1 MAQPLALVVRAD
13 GDGVTTALFGRKS
26 RVEEVGA
33 ARDEAGNSVKLS
45 TAEKTELLSTGLMN
59 SWEKEN
65 MGQMSVIADALCA
78 VHRVKH
84 VAVVAD
90 KGDFTLLGLTC
101 SPNRAE
107 KKLRDL
113 IAYFHRELEEE
124 VSTKGE

>member
-1 MAQPLALVVRAD
+1 MVLRAD
-13 GDGVTTALFGRKS
+13 ENGVETALFGGKG

-33 ARDEAGNSVKLS
+33 ARDEAGNPIHLS

-59 SWEKEN
+59 SWENED
-65 MGQMSVIADALCA
+65 MGPISFCASALC
-78 VHRVKH
+78 VLHQVKH
-84 VAVVAD
+84 VAVLAD

-101 SPNRAE
+101 SPNKAE

>member
-1 MAQPLALVVRAD
+1 MVVRAD
-13 GDGVTTALFGRKS
+13 EDAVTTVLFGGKS

-33 ARDEAGNSVKLS
+33 AREEAGNPIHLS
-45 TAEKTELLSTGLMN
+45 TEEKSESLTIGLMS
-59 SWEKEN
+59 SWEEEDV
-65 MGQMSVIADALCA
+65 GRMSVFADALCA
-78 VHRVKH
+78 VHKVKH

-101 SPNRAE
+101 SPNKAE

-124 VSTKGE
+124 VSTEGE

>member
-1 MAQPLALVVRAD
+1 MVLRAD
-13 GDGVTTALFGRKS
+13 ENGVETALFGGKG

-33 ARDEAGNSVKLS
+33 ARDEAGNPIHLS

-59 SWEKEN
+59 SWVNED
-65 MGQMSVIADALCA
+65 MGQMSFCADALC
-78 VHRVKH
+78 VIHKVKH
-84 VAVVAD
+84 VAVLAD

-101 SPNRAE
+101 SPKKAE
-107 KKLRDL
+107 QKLRDL